1 MLSPFVLAFVLKSP
15 HPFLDPMDY
24 DVSPQSVRSALS
36 DLQLKVKLL
45 EDERDHFHHLYLT
58 TGRAFEDHRR
68 ELNLLLHK
76 ERNVAAA
83 GEEKLRLEL
92 QRILAENTVLHTKVV
107 EHKSENASRIR
118 TAVDEFRSEQRLREE
133 RLRAEVTAV
142 HDQLL
147 EQRRRCASLRDE
159 KKTTEIEMTAFLQQQ
174 TSLQQELDV
183 LHRTRQQLEEQIE
196 LEAMAADRAR
206 RSPTRP
212 CQAAL
217 VSPQRHGRTQK
228 AFIPSGR
235 VERIGSRLRP
245 STHNIQAVVQTLEKT
260 SQMQPRP
267 YDGTRSGK
275 QLDRVCRTII
285 SELLSMKREYA
296 TLTEQLG
303 SPLIDA
309 LEVSQRLRQ
318 LMYDIDRKTEQ
329 LRQLRRQQ
337 LRIDDDTRIHEMMK
351 DILDE
356 QGVYEDMHEE
366 LLRILRS
373 TST

>member
-1 MLSPFVLAFVLKSP
+1 
-15 HPFLDPMDY
+15 MDFE
-24 DVSPQSVRSALS
+24 VSPQSVRSALS

-83 GEEKLRLEL
+83 SEERLRLDL
-92 QRILAENTVLHTKVV
+92 QRVLSENTVLHTRVV
-107 EHKSENASRIR
+107 ESKSEVAVRIR
-118 TAVDEFRSEQRLREE
+118 TSVEEFRAEQRVREE
-133 RLRAEVTAV
+133 RIREEISMI

-147 EQRRRCASLRDE
+147 DQRRRCAALRDV
-159 KKTTEIEMTAFLQQQ
+159 KKTTEIEMTALLQQQ
-174 TSLQQELDV
+174 SSLQSEVDV
-183 LHRTRQQLEEQIE
+183 LHHTRFQLEEQIQI
-196 LEAMAADRAR
+196 EALTADRAR
-206 RSPTRP
+206 RSPVRP
-212 CQAAL
+212 CQSL
-217 VSPQRHGRTQK
+217 SSPSRHGK
-228 AFIPSGR
+228 VPKIFIPSGR
-235 VERIGSRLRP
+235 VENIGSRIRP

-260 SQMQPRP
+260 SQLQPRP

-285 SELLSMKREYA
+285 NELLDMKREYA
-296 TLTEQLG
+296 NLTDTLG
-303 SPLIDA
+303 SPMVDA
-309 LEVSQRLRQ
+309 LEVSRRLRQ

-351 DILDE
+351 EILDE
-356 QGVYEDMHEE
+356 QGIYEDMHEE

-373 TST
+373 TSS